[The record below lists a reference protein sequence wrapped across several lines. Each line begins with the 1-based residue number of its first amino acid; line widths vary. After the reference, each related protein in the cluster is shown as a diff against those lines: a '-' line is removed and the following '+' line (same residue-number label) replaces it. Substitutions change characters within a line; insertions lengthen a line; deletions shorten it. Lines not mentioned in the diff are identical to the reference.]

1 MSISQEIRFVGK
13 LEEVVDGSVM
23 FLLLKNIKK
32 LFEAVL

>member
-13 LEEVVDGSVM
+13 LEEVDGSVM

-32 LFEAVL
+32 LFETVL